1 MELGVGSLEDFIQI
15 CSHDQIQIS
24 DEEIFNIFFDIL
36 DGLDGMHKLG
46 FAHKDI
52 KPQNVIFSIKDKS
65 WKIADFGCIQRIFP
79 ENTDNLD

>member
-1 MELGVGSLEDFIQI
+1 
-15 CSHDQIQIS
+15 
-24 DEEIFNIFFDIL
+24 
-36 DGLDGMHKLG
+36 MHTLG

-79 ENTDNLD
+79 ENTDNND